1 MRDVSFLS
9 ISQCLKQWY
18 SKTLIFIHIMDK
30 NNKRGERQMNIYVIM
45 KRTFDTE
52 ERIAIENGNIKS
64 DGVDFI
70 INPYDEYAIEEGIAL
85 KEKHGGEVTVVTFGE
100 EEADKELRTA
110 LAMGADKAVLIDSD
124 DFKQIDQYT
133 TATILATY
141 LKDKNPDIILA
152 GNVAVDG
159 GSGQVGPRVAE
170 LLGIPQVTAITS
182 LTIEDGKATL
192 IHDVEGD
199 EETLEVPLPVLVT
212 TQQGLNEPRYPSLP
226 GIMKA
231 KKKPLTIL
239 ELDDLDVE
247 EEDVEAKTEKV
258 EVFLTPKKQ
267 QGKVLAGELNQQIQE
282 LVSLLK
288 SEAKVI

>member
-1 MRDVSFLS
+1 
-9 ISQCLKQWY
+9 
-18 SKTLIFIHIMDK
+18 
-30 NNKRGERQMNIYVIM
+30 MNIYVIM

-64 DGVDFI
+64 DGVEFI

-85 KEKHGGEVTVVTFGE
+85 KEKHGGEVTVVTFGDE
-100 EEADKELRTA
+100 DAEKELRTA

-124 DFKQIDQYT
+124 EVDDADQFT

-141 LKDKNPDIILA
+141 LKNQNPDIILA

-170 LLGIPQVTAITS
+170 LLNIPQVTAITS
-182 LTIEDGKATL
+182 LTIEDGKATM
-192 IHDVEGD
+192 IHDLEGD
-199 EETLEVPLPVLVT
+199 EETLEVSLPVLVT

-231 KKKPLTIL
+231 KKKPLITL
-239 ELDDLDVE
+239 ELDDLDLE
-247 EEDVEAKTEKV
+247 EDDVEAKTVKV
-258 EVFLTPKKQ
+258 DVFLPPKKQ
-267 QGKVLAGELNQQIQE
+267 QGKVLAGELNNQVQE

-288 SEAKVI
+288 SDAKVI